1 MNPDAYRQMAQTEDD
16 HWWFVGRRAIL
27 SKVIESLSLPNQ
39 ARILEI
45 GAGTGGNLG
54 MLRRFGDVSASELDD
69 FAREHAI
76 HKTGIQV
83 RKARLP
89 DLLPFQTKH
98 FDLICLFDVLEH
110 VEDDVGALRAIM
122 QFLKPQGRVL
132 ITVPAHQWLWGMHD
146 IEVHHFRRYSAQQL
160 QRIISQAGYRA
171 AKLSYFNAIMFPLIA
186 ASRLGDRLLS
196 RRSATGTGMPPGLVN
211 AFLSTLFSMEAHL
224 ITRARIPFGVSLLA
238 LLEIE

>member
-1 MNPDAYRQMAQTEDD
+1 MNPDAYRKMAQTEDD
-16 HWWFVGRRAIL
+16 HWWFVGRRAII

-122 QFLKPQGRVL
+122 QFLKPQGCVL